1 MSLRIENVV
10 ARYQSG
16 GEVLKGVSL
25 EVGPGEILCLV
36 GPNGA
41 GKSSVLRAVSGFMRV
56 TEGRVLLDDLEL
68 TGRKPETI
76 MEHGVVHVMQGRTAI
91 PFMSVEENLR
101 MGVYRLRRKRDRL
114 SRVAEVLNRFP
125 LLYEMR
131 SRPAGELSGGQQQLL
146 ELARALVAKPRVL
159 LVDEPSLGL
168 SPKMATEVFERVA
181 ELGRDGIIVLMVE
194 QNVRR
199 GLEIADRGCVLVNG
213 SVRAEAP
220 SDELLASGKLGHL
233 FLGGHPP
240 EPGEILGNGSD

>member
-1 MSLRIENVV
+1 MSLRLESVV

-16 GEVLKGVSL
+16 GEVLKGISL
-25 EVGPGEILCLV
+25 EVAPGEVVCLV

-56 TEGRVLLDDLEL
+56 TEGRIVLDDNEL

-76 MEHGVVHVMQGRTAI
+76 MDQGVAHVMQGRTAI

-114 SRVAEVLNRFP
+114 ARVAEVMKRFP
-125 LLYEMR
+125 LLYDMR

-168 SPKMATEVFERVA
+168 SPKLASEVFERVA
-181 ELGRDGIIVLMVE
+181 ELGRSGIIVLMVE
-194 QNVRR
+194 QNVRG
-199 GLEIADRGCVLVNG
+199 GLGIADRGCVLVNG

-220 SDELLASGKLGHL
+220 SEELLSSGRLGHL

-240 EPGEILGNGSD
+240 EAED